1 MPRDAASLELTHE
14 SFEQFWK
21 ALVSKRKARKLGIDI
36 ASAWRQLSDGGSG
49 AAFLRAYAEA
59 KTSKAQ
65 RKRAAESDEPRAAE
79 SDEPRAA
86 ESDEPRAAEGPA
98 ANVRGA
104 APAAAHKTTKNIRPV
119 DKKRRVRTKGDATKR
134 DARKAAAG
142 TKRSARTKADDD
154 NKKTRRR

>member
-1 MPRDAASLELTHE
+1 MATSAA
-14 SFEQFWK
+14 
-21 ALVSKRKARKLGIDI
+21 
-36 ASAWRQLSDGGSG
+36 QLSDGGSG

-86 ESDEPRAAEGPA
+86 EGPA
-98 ANVRGA
+98 ANMRGA

>member
-86 ESDEPRAAEGPA
+86 EGPA